1 MASAHPRSKVS
12 WCRRRTLVRGLVQ
25 DPFAIVYSEDGKWIA
40 YALANTVQIVSSSS
54 GEAVTIE
61 QPGVVALSFSPL
73 ASTLY
78 TFERPVKSETDV
90 YKNVKAWSI
99 KGELIGGW
107 APVIT
112 PDEAHRFQPAGNDIL
127 IFSPPLAPRP
137 ATRLKNDGQ
146 IRGLFLSHP
155 AELPEGCTSA
165 RSVRPYTEPA
175 MAVWVGERK
184 GAPANL
190 ALYPVSSLVGK
201 PASADKTENREM
213 PITVA
218 RKAFYKADKLNVKW
232 NNAGTMALFLTHTDV
247 DNTGKSYYGET
258 NLYLVALDGSFDG
271 LVDLDKEGPIYDF
284 SWNPTSKDFCVCYG
298 CEFCS
303 PWSS

>member
-1 MASAHPRSKVS
+1 MSSIAR
-12 WCRRRTLVRGLVQ
+12 VQ
-25 DPFAIVYSEDGKWIA
+25 
-40 YALANTVQIVSSSS
+40 L
-54 GEAVTIE
+54 
-61 QPGVVALSFSPL
+61 
-73 ASTLY
+73 
-78 TFERPVKSETDV
+78 TFR
-90 YKNVKAWSI
+90 
-99 KGELIGGW
+99 

-155 AELPEGCTSA
+155 SELPEGCTSA

-232 NNAGTMALFLTHTDV
+232 NNAGTMVGWVLCSETD
-247 DNTGKSYYGET
+247 
-258 NLYLVALDGSFDG
+258 
-271 LVDLDKEGPIYDF
+271 
-284 SWNPTSKDFCVCYG
+284 
-298 CEFCS
+298 CS
-303 PWSS
+303 GAFPHPHRCRQHGQVVLRRDEPLPRRS